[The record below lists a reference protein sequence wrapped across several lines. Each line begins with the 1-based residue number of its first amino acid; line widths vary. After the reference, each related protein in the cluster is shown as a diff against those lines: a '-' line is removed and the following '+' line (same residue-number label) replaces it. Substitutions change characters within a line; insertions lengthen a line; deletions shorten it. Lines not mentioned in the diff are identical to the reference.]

1 MKSVGSVNSD
11 ARRWFDMNPQ
21 RTKTLGI
28 YLLAGSIL
36 QLSLYLALSLST
48 DKAGWLF
55 YFDPRLGI
63 FFLESGVRGAELS
76 NPGIVQWLSAV
87 WILLLGLML
96 LFGRPLVKT
105 YVVSEI
111 ILSIPGV
118 FFFLAIL
125 GANLS
130 PAHGFSVG
138 ELLFPV
144 IVMIAFSVV
153 PLVLACRI
161 RKKTARIE
169 LSDPARA

>member
-55 YFDPRLGI
+55 YFGI
-63 FFLESGVRGAELS
+63 FFLESGVRGAELI

-111 ILSIPGV
+111 ILLIPGV

-125 GANLS
+125 GSNLS

>member
-55 YFDPRLGI
+55 YFGI
-63 FFLESGVRGAELS
+63 FFLESGVRGAELI

-111 ILSIPGV
+111 ILLIPWW
-118 FFFLAIL
+118 FFLSSDPWGESEPGARVL
-125 GANLS
+125 GGRIVIPCDRHDS
-130 PAHGFSVG
+130 FQRRSVG
-138 ELLFPV
+138 PG
-144 IVMIAFSVV
+144 M
-153 PLVLACRI
+153 
-161 RKKTARIE
+161 
-169 LSDPARA
+169 